1 VQENVPENF
10 QGSSLVGPDGKAI
23 EVPISP
29 GPEIE

>member
-23 EVPISP
+23 EVPGI
-29 GPEIE
+29 EIE